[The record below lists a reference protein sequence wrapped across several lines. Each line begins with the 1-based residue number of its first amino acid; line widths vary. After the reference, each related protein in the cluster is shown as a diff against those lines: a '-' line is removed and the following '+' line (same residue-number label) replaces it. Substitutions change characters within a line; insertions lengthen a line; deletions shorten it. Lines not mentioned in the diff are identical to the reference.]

1 MQNILTIRDVP
12 ISMNAKKILL
22 DRYVLKNV
30 SGELLEHTFDDVM
43 QRVARVIASK
53 LPKAIKDATLEDIKQ
68 KEAEFFYILSKRTFL
83 PNSPTIFNA
92 GKGVDIDL
100 LRKPIDK
107 MTIDDYKAVDKQSD
121 NRRNMLSACF
131 VQEIDDDM
139 DNIFN
144 AVHDAAI
151 TQKYGGGVGF
161 NFSRLRPSDTPVGS
175 TSGLASGPISFM
187 NVINHATEAVDQGG
201 VR

>member
-1 MQNILTIRDVP
+1 MQDMPRIRDVE
-12 ISMNAKKILL
+12 ISANAKKILQ
-22 DRYVLKNV
+22 DRYALKTV
-30 SGELLEHTFDDVM
+30 KGELLEQTFDDVM
-43 QRVARVIASK
+43 RRVARVIASK
-53 LPKAIKDATLEDIKQ
+53 LLRARKDVTLEDIKD
-68 KEAEFFYILSKRTFL
+68 KETEFFYILSKRAFL

-92 GKGVDIDL
+92 GKGVDIEL
-100 LRKPIDK
+100 LRKPIDE
-107 MTIDDYKAVDKQSD
+107 MTMDDYKAVDEQSN
-121 NRRNMLSACF
+121 NRHNMLSACF

-139 DNIFN
+139 DSIFN

-161 NFSRLRPSDTPVGS
+161 NFSRLRPVAAPVGG

-187 NVINHATEAVDQGG
+187 HVINHATEAVDQGG

>member
-1 MQNILTIRDVP
+1 MQNILTIRDIP
-12 ISMNAKKILL
+12 TSMNAKKILL

-30 SGELLEHTFDDVM
+30 RGELLEHTFDDVM

-53 LPKAIKDATLEDIKQ
+53 LLRARKDVTIEDIKQ
-68 KEAEFFYILSKRTFL
+68 KEAEFFYILSKRAFL

-92 GKGVDIDL
+92 GKGVDIEL
-100 LRKPIDK
+100 LCKPIDK
-107 MTIDDYKAVDKQSD
+107 MTIDDYKTVDKQSD

-161 NFSRLRPSDTPVGS
+161 NFSHLRPSNAPVGS

-187 NVINHATEAVDQGG
+187 HVINHATEAVDQGG